1 MAYIKYKEIT
11 KYFNFSRV
19 LDKTKLPWY
28 VYDYIFEEETILAAY
43 KTTTDHGV
51 FTTHKIVLYDNYSLF
66 RKNKHIYTIPYK
78 TISTASIFFSPGHA
92 EIDLYLDSGYPVRL
106 KFVDVVS
113 LDKQRLRLLYTVIV
127 KNITNQK
134 VTNAEIERLVK
145 DEIEIPEGG
154 K

>member
-51 FTTHKIVLYDNYSLF
+51 
-66 RKNKHIYTIPYK
+66 
-78 TISTASIFFSPGHA
+78 
-92 EIDLYLDSGYPVRL
+92 
-106 KFVDVVS
+106 
-113 LDKQRLRLLYTVIV
+113 
-127 KNITNQK
+127 
-134 VTNAEIERLVK
+134 
-145 DEIEIPEGG
+145 
-154 K
+154 